1 MKKQLDTAGITNEL
15 AGASAF
21 FTRPPSPPA
30 TTPAKA
36 DKTTRQQPSTAPTE
50 HPVSAPVRVE
60 DNQPDEASIPALTE
74 RPAGKQTSMKAS
86 TLARYHDS
94 LIETIRKA
102 VKHPGREVTFVR
114 LTPEEKRQLADIV
127 YTYKRQGVKTSE
139 NEISRIAMS
148 YLLEDYKANGQESI
162 LAKVIA
168 SLLA

>member
-1 MKKQLDTAGITNEL
+1 MKKQLDTTGITNEL
-15 AGASAF
+15 EGASAF
-21 FTRPPSPPA
+21 FTRPPSPLTA
-30 TTPAKA
+30 LPAKS
-36 DKTTRQQPSTAPTE
+36 DKTTRHTSWPPPEQ
-50 HPVSAPVRVE
+50 PVSAPVQAE
-60 DNQPDEASIPALTE
+60 DSRQDKASISALID
-74 RPAGKQTSMKAS
+74 RPTSKQTRMKAS

-94 LIETIRKA
+94 LIDTIRKA
-102 VKHPGREVTFVR
+102 VKHTGREVTFVR